1 MENVFPVP
9 HYEKAYVGIALQ
21 TTERTRSKESKLR
34 KGKQIAAAS
43 VAAAAAAAAAN
54 AEKKA
59 QDAYWRSLIHP
70 SENLH
75 EPPFS
80 PPPQC
85 EPDSANELTKEQLA
99 ETSNWFRN
107 DPNPPLH
114 LSF

>member
-1 MENVFPVP
+1 MQNVSHVP
-9 HYEKAYVGIALQ
+9 HYEAAYVDIARQ
-21 TTERTRSKESKLR
+21 TTERTRSKESILQ
-34 KGKQIAAAS
+34 KGKQIAAAAAE
-43 VAAAAAAAAAN
+43 AAA
-54 AEKKA
+54 A

-107 DPNPPLH
+107 DPEPPLY
-114 LSF
+114 LSFSS

>member
-1 MENVFPVP
+1 MQNVSHVP
-9 HYEKAYVGIALQ
+9 HYEEAYLAYARQ
-21 TTERTRSKESKLR
+21 TIERTRSKEYILQ
-34 KGKQIAAAS
+34 KGKQ
-43 VAAAAAAAAAN
+43 AAAAAAEAAA
-54 AEKKA
+54 A

-107 DPNPPLH
+107 DPEPPLY
-114 LSF
+114 LSFSS

>member
-34 KGKQIAAAS
+34 KGKQIAAA
-43 VAAAAAAAAAN
+43 AEAAAAAAN

-85 EPDSANELTKEQLA
+85 EPDSTNELTKEQLA